1 MIRRNNRKLLQL
13 FLVMVLVLACGSAR
27 AASGDVSV
35 TAEQWSRVSS
45 PAEFMAI
52 DGLREIIAELNQ
64 QPGSILNIH
73 YQGGENGLLWAQQF
87 RNRLV
92 ALGIESSRIQLVQG
106 VPNNNTLVVELQE
119 TR

>member
-1 MIRRNNRKLLQL
+1 MPGI
-13 FLVMVLVLACGSAR
+13 LAVAFTSAI
-27 AASGDVSV
+27 AASRDVSI

-45 PAEFMAI
+45 PTEFMSI
-52 DGLREIIAELNQ
+52 DGLREIITELNQ
-64 QPGSILNIH
+64 QPGSTLNIH

-92 ALGIESSRIQLVQG
+92 ALGIESNRIQLVQG

-119 TR
+119 SR